1 MLANSKFFC
10 MVFVAMFL
18 LAGCGGLKTETKQ
31 SNKPQIQSGGQLSYG
46 SIQEPNMLNPLLSD
60 MLATSEVARLIFNGL
75 VTTNDKGEWMGDLAV
90 QVPTIQNGGVS
101 QDGLTVIYK
110 LRQDVVW
117 HDGVPLTAQD
127 VVFTWQTIMNPKNS
141 VVTRDG
147 YDKIASIETQD
158 QYTVEIKFKEY
169 YAPYLTLFSTI
180 LPKHILESVDINKS
194 QFNRAPIGTGAFK
207 FKEWRIADAIIFEAN
222 PTYFRGKPN
231 LSTFVYKIFP
241 DPSIM
246 LTQLKSGEIDIV
258 SNVNFTQ
265 FDQVKAV
272 SGYNTMIS
280 PNMIW
285 EHLDF
290 NLDNPLFQDIRIRK
304 AIALGI
310 DRQALISQTL
320 RNVASPAFGDQSPL
334 SWAYNPAIAAGG
346 RDVTAARDL
355 LIQAGWKQGPDG
367 IFMKDGQKLSFSLVT
382 TGGNKVRETV
392 AEAIAGQLR
401 EVGIIMEVRLI
412 DAPLFFS
419 DILKNRR
426 FESAMYAWVAGLDPD
441 NKNLWNSRKIPS
453 RINGYEGQNY
463 PGWRNSEV
471 DSLTEQGAR
480 AVDLDARKLV
490 YFRIQEILLQESP
503 IVPLYYRANIDAV
516 KPTVVNY
523 KPNPTPAGNLWNSWE
538 LGIAAK

>member
-10 MVFVAMFL
+10 MVFIAMFL

-90 QVPTIQNGGVS
+90 QVPTVQNGGVS

-117 HDGVPLTAQD
+117 HDGVPFTAQD

-147 YDKIASIETQD
+147 YDKIASILAQD
-158 QYTVEIKFKEY
+158 QYTIEIKFKEY

-222 PTYFRGKPN
+222 PAYFRGKAHLN
-231 LSTFVYKIFP
+231 TFVYKIFP
-241 DPSIM
+241 DPNIM

-272 SGYNTMIS
+272 SGYSTMIS

-290 NLDNPLFQDIRIRK
+290 NLDNPLFQDVRIRK

-310 DRQALISQTL
+310 DRQALVNQTL

-334 SWAYNPAIAAGG
+334 SWAYNPAISAGG

-382 TGGNKVRETV
+382 TSGNKVRETV

-401 EVGIIMEVRLI
+401 EVGIIMEIRLI
-412 DAPLFFS
+412 DGPLFFS

-426 FESAMYAWVAGLDPD
+426 FETAMYAWVAGLDPN
-441 NKNLWNSRKIPS
+441 NKNLWNSQKIPS
-453 RINGYEGQNY
+453 STNGYEGQNY
-463 PGWRNSEV
+463 PGWRNAEV
-471 DSLTEQGAR
+471 DFLTEQGAR

-490 YFRIQEILLQESP
+490 YFRIQEILIQESP

-538 LGIAAK
+538 LGIVAK

>member
-10 MVFVAMFL
+10 MIFIAMFL
-18 LAGCGGLKTETKQ
+18 LAGCGGLKPETKQ
-31 SNKPQIQSGGQLSYG
+31 SNKPQVQSGGQLSYG
-46 SIQEPNMLNPLLSD
+46 STQEPNMLNPLFSD

-90 QVPTIQNGGVS
+90 QVPTVQNGGVS

-117 HDGVPLTAQD
+117 HDGVPFTAQD

-141 VVTRDG
+141 VVIRDG
-147 YDKIASIETQD
+147 YDKIASIVAQD
-158 QYTVEIKFKEY
+158 QYTIEIKFKEY

-207 FKEWRIADAIIFEAN
+207 FKEWRIADAIILEAN
-222 PTYFRGKPN
+222 AAYFRGKPYLN
-231 LSTFVYKIFP
+231 TIVYKIFP
-241 DPSIM
+241 DPSIL
-246 LTQLKSGEIDIV
+246 LTQLKSGEIDIA
-258 SNVNFTQ
+258 SNINFAQ

-272 SGYNTMIS
+272 SGYNTLIS

-290 NLDNPLFQDIRIRK
+290 NLDNPLFQDVRIRK
-304 AIALGI
+304 AITLGI
-310 DRQALISQTL
+310 DRQALVNQTL
-320 RNVASPAFGDQSPL
+320 HNVASPAFGDQSPL
-334 SWAYNPAIAAGG
+334 SWAYNPAVAVGG
-346 RDVTAARDL
+346 RDVAAAREL
-355 LIQAGWKQGPDG
+355 LIQAGWKPGPDG
-367 IFMKDGQKLSFSLVT
+367 VFMKDGQKLSFTLVT
-382 TGGNKVRETV
+382 PAGNKVREIV
-392 AEAIAGQLR
+392 AETIVGQLR
-401 EVGIIMEVRLI
+401 EVGIIMQVNSV
-412 DAPLFFS
+412 DASLFFS

-426 FESAMYAWVAGLDPD
+426 FETAMYAWVAGLDPD
-441 NKNLWNSRKIPS
+441 NKNLWHSQKIPS
-453 RINGYEGQNY
+453 RTNGYEGQNY
-463 PGWRNSEV
+463 PGWRNAEV

-480 AVDLDARKLV
+480 TVDLDARKLV
-490 YFRIQEILLQESP
+490 YFKIQEILIQESP

-538 LGIAAK
+538 LGIVAK

>member
-1 MLANSKFFC
+1 
-10 MVFVAMFL
+10 MFL

>member
-1 MLANSKFFC
+1 MLANSKIFC
-10 MVFVAMFL
+10 IVFIAMLL

-207 FKEWRIADAIIFEAN
+207 FKEWRIADAIVFEAN
-222 PTYFRGKPN
+222 PAYFRGKPN

-241 DPSIM
+241 DPNIM

-258 SNVNFTQ
+258 SNVNFIQ

-310 DRQALISQTL
+310 DRQALINQTL

-334 SWAYNPAIAAGG
+334 SWAYNPAIAGGG

-367 IFMKDGQKLSFSLVT
+367 VFMKDGQKLSFSLVT

-412 DAPLFFS
+412 DAPRFFS

-426 FESAMYAWVAGLDPD
+426 FETAMYAWVAGLDPD

-453 RINGYEGQNY
+453 RTNGYEGQNY
-463 PGWRNSEV
+463 PGWRNVEV

-480 AVDLDARKLV
+480 AVDLDVRKLA

-538 LGIAAK
+538 LGVAAK